1 MKLLYA
7 EDEKSMAEAVTDILE
22 YHIQPSAGYIK
33 MLVFD
38 YFYNI
43 SIAIKYLQHST
54 SLCSSETGKSKE

>member
-22 YHIQPSAGYIK
+22 YHIQPSTGYIK
-33 MLVFD
+33 ILVFD

-43 SIAIKYLQHST
+43 SIAIKYLQNST